1 MNLRPSG
8 YEPDELPG
16 CSTPRQEKK
25 NPDGDR
31 PGDLFAKSVT
41 RHSVLL
47 HEAGRPGSDLLSRAL
62 RQSTIGAAGFHGRVR
77 NGIGWGTC
85 AITTWSS
92 SAMKLAIR
100 LHASAEPCIAMRR
113 RGGKTSKT
121 LFEFRRCLQDHR
133 YAAFAFAYG

>member
-1 MNLRPSG
+1 MSLTSYRTAPPRAKHATADSPGQDAPNPTDSK
-8 YEPDELPG
+8 EL
-16 CSTPRQEKK
+16 
-25 NPDGDR
+25 
-31 PGDLFAKSVT
+31 AKLVICCDDI
-41 RHSVLL
+41 HV
-47 HEAGRPGSDLLSRAL
+47 AGRPGSDLLSRAL

-100 LHASAEPCIAMRR
+100 RYTSAETCIAMRR

-121 LFEFRRCLQDHR
+121 LFEFRRCLQDHQ